1 MQSLTKREREILSQI
16 ASDVES
22 GNHLLRTDD
31 GWKAIGITKKEYND
45 VFFKLMQANVY
56 FDWVSSDWNEEI
68 EKQALMLLYIKSC
81 FNSEFHELLKSF
93 RE

>member
-1 MQSLTKREREILSQI
+1 MQSLTKRERQILSQI

-22 GNHLLRTDD
+22 GRHLLRTDD
-31 GWKAIGITKKEYND
+31 GWKSIGITKKEYNEL
-45 VFFKLMQANVY
+45 FFKLMQANVY

-81 FNSEFHELLKSF
+81 FNSEFNELLKSF